1 MRELRRRGGSGPHL
15 GPLLSAFADESL
27 SGRRRRRATAHL
39 AGCAVCRH
47 DLSELR
53 AAKRMLKELPE
64 RLPPSGL
71 VEGVAAAPAARR
83 GGRVPNVGFRRRV
96 LRRITVAG
104 AAALATLT
112 AGTLLAPPPQGPLD
126 YQHVVRAHL
135 VQVGEPSTDQGSYM
149 VMVTRP

>member
-1 MRELRRRGGSGPHL
+1 MRELRRRGGPGPHL
-15 GPLLSAFADESL
+15 GSLLRAFADESL

-39 AGCAVCRH
+39 AACAVCRH

-71 VEGVAAAPAARR
+71 VEGLAAAPAAR
-83 GGRVPNVGFRRRV
+83 GGGHVPNVGLRRRV
-96 LRRITVAG
+96 LRRVTVA
-104 AAALATLT
+104 ATTAVAMLT
-112 AGTLLAPPPQGPLD
+112 AGTVLAPPPRGPLD

>member
-1 MRELRRRGGSGPHL
+1 MRELRRRGGLGPHL

-39 AGCAVCRH
+39 AACAVCRH

-53 AAKRMLKELPE
+53 AAKRMLEGLPE
-64 RLPPSGL
+64 RLPPAGL
-71 VEGVAAAPAARR
+71 VEGVAAAPAARG

-96 LRRITVAG
+96 LRRVTVAG
-104 AAALATLT
+104 AAVLALLT

-126 YQHVVRAHL
+126 YEHVVRAHL
-135 VQVGEPSTDQGSYM
+135 VQAGEPSADQASYM
-149 VMVTRP
+149 VTVTRP